1 VSEEM
6 DARVPTSVVMQG
18 LLHEAPPDQVS
29 LGWVIERL
37 GERSFGL
44 LMFLLALIALVPGLS
59 GFIGVLLMIPAY
71 QMIIARHAPVLPRF
85 IARRH
90 LPTQRFA
97 RLIARTVPLL
107 RRAERL
113 IRPRWPTPLR
123 ATKRVVGGIIMLLG
137 VTLIAPIPFSQVMPA
152 LIIMLVALAY
162 LEEDGVVLTIALAV
176 AVISLGVTAGAAWGT
191 LAGIHFLDRFW

>member
-1 VSEEM
+1 M
-6 DARVPTSVVMQG
+6 DARVPTSVVMQD
-18 LLHEAPPDQVS
+18 LLAEAPADQVT

-59 GFIGVLLMIPAY
+59 GFIGVLVMIPAF
-71 QMIIARHAPVLPRF
+71 QMIMARRVPVLPRF

-113 IRPRWPTPLR
+113 FKPRWPTPFETTR
-123 ATKRVVGGIIMLLG
+123 RVVGVVIMLLG

-162 LEEDGVVLTIALAV
+162 LEEDGVVLVIALATALV
-176 AVISLGVTAGAAWGT
+176 SLAVTGAAAWGT

>member
-1 VSEEM
+1 M
-6 DARVPTSVVMQG
+6 RARVPTSVIMG
-18 LLHEAPPDQVS
+18 ELLGEAPPDQVS

-44 LMFLLALIALVPGLS
+44 LMFLLGLLALVPGLS
-59 GFIGVLLMIPAY
+59 GLIGVLLMVPAF
-71 QMIIARHAPVLPRF
+71 QMMMARRAPVLPRF

-90 LPTQRFA
+90 LPTQRFQ

-113 IRPRWPTPLR
+113 FKPRWPTPFALTR
-123 ATKRVVGGIIMLLG
+123 RVVGAVIMLLG

-162 LEEDGVVLTIALAV
+162 LEEDGVALAIALGIAV
-176 AVISLGVTAGAAWGT
+176 ASLAITAAAAWGT
-191 LAGIHFLDRFW
+191 VAGIDFLDPA